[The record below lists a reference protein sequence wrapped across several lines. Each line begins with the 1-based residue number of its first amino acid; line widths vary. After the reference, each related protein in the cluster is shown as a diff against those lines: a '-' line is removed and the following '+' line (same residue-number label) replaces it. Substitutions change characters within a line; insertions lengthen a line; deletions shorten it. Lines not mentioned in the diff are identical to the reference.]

1 MLLQAE
7 AIQYMPSRCIRVI
20 ALWWGALGKFVRLAK
35 EMPVDENE
43 RAPVSFAEL
52 MVPSL
57 CEWKQ
62 KDLRSI
68 VHGKWKRNER
78 TTPFFFFT
86 DEARDVVVSH
96 RKSVRS
102 ILEESVTRQG
112 NACLVKFW
120 CRKKKKKGA
129 MMTEWIWD
137 SRKLE
142 HFLHTNVQLGGKRT
156 DTVCG
161 VVLCC
166 RRRWLA
172 FLFCFSVLRK
182 EKKNGK
188 KKRLQQVRNTL
199 RGIQIYSGAVKR
211 SHRLLQ
217 TGIRHTAIRFFFYTP
232 VSFLDEV

>member
-120 CRKKKKKGA
+120 CRKKKKKAQWWPNESEILGNSNTFYIQMYNSVERERTRCA
-129 MMTEWIWD
+129 GLSCVVGGGD
-137 SRKLE
+137 SR
-142 HFLHTNVQLGGKRT
+142 
-156 DTVCG
+156 
-161 VVLCC
+161 
-166 RRRWLA
+166 
-172 FLFCFSVLRK
+172 FCFVSLCS
-182 EKKNGK
+182 EKKRKTERRKGCNK
-188 KKRLQQVRNTL
+188 
-199 RGIQIYSGAVKR
+199 
-211 SHRLLQ
+211 
-217 TGIRHTAIRFFFYTP
+217 
-232 VSFLDEV
+232 